1 MLFRSLLH
9 SFQAQDLENDLTCIA
24 WNHAS
29 QAFMF
34 STGSHDGTVRI
45 WETVTYPQLSLRTS
59 FVDMRLS
66 EANTPRSITPDPP
79 AAFVTTTVTFE
90 GSESLSVDSITSS
103 PRSSMDGRNR
113 TPTPT
118 PATTASNSA
127 STHASATTMTTPA
140 TTNSAP
146 PTVSSCTH

>member
-1 MLFRSLLH
+1 
-9 SFQAQDLENDLTCIA
+9 
-24 WNHAS
+24 
-29 QAFMF
+29 MF

-127 STHASATTMTTPA
+127 STHASATTLTTPA

-146 PTVSSCTH
+146 PTVSSCTN